1 MTEIDI
7 FTNSTIRLR
16 SLQTPTE
23 AQGIAVIPTP
33 FLIDGKSVLLGIR
46 SQGHLIALFPVDED
60 AEQISEMP
68 LKLSNSF
75 QLAAKPLLD
84 PDTGVE
90 SHYLELSNVG
100 SIDLVLF
107 GAFVDELLHCIDAG
121 NGNVVQEIQDL
132 LKKWKSLLAL
142 DEAKTLSLNVIS
154 GLLGE
159 LLLLDHLLNRLELD
173 ALDNWVGPNGNR
185 HDFEFPSSSIEVKT
199 TTVRNGDEIRVNGST
214 QLVPYPGKS
223 VSILRVKLEF
233 EPNGISLP
241 SLIEKISLARNIDS
255 TKLHEKLSKIGYR
268 SELADSYKSICFQ
281 VVEFQ
286 IIPVDEHFPRIS
298 PDALQKIDPSGR
310 IHEVEY
316 SVNVSGLQTQK
327 SKNLES
333 IKFEG
338 LLT

>member
-7 FTNSTIRLR
+7 FTNSTDRLR

-23 AQGIAVIPTP
+23 AKGISVIPTP
-33 FLIDGKSVLLGIR
+33 FQIGERTVLLGKR
-46 SQGHLIALFPVDED
+46 SQGHLIALFP
-60 AEQISEMP
+60 AEGVKANLPDDPI
-68 LKLSNSF
+68 KLSNSL
-75 QLAAKPLLD
+75 QLATKHLLD
-84 PDTGVE
+84 PKTGLE
-90 SHYLELSNVG
+90 SRYLEFSNVG
-100 SIDLVLF
+100 NIDIALF
-107 GAFVDELLHCIDAG
+107 GALIDELLYCIDNG
-121 NGNVVQEIQDL
+121 NGNVTEEIHDL
-132 LKKWKSLLAL
+132 LKKWKNLLAL
-142 DEAKTLSLNVIS
+142 DEAKLLSLNVIT

-159 LLLLDHLLNRLELD
+159 LLLLDHLLNISKID

-199 TTVRNGDEIRVNGST
+199 TTGRNGDEIRVNGST

-223 VSILRVKLEF
+223 VIILRVKLEI

-241 SLIEKISLARNIDS
+241 DLVEKIASIGDIDS
-255 TKLHEKLSKIGYR
+255 AKLDEKLSKTGYR
-268 SELADSYKSICFQ
+268 SELADSYRSICFQ

-286 IIPVDEHFPRIS
+286 IIPVDENFPRIS
-298 PDALQKIDPSGR
+298 PDALNKIDASGR

-338 LLT
+338 LLV

>member
-7 FTNSTIRLR
+7 FTNSTDRLR
-16 SLQTPTE
+16 SLNTPTE

-33 FLIDGKSVLLGIR
+33 FLIGDKSVLLGKR
-46 SQGHLIALFPVDED
+46 SQGHLIALFPLD
-60 AEQISEMP
+60 QGSEHMP
-68 LKLSNSF
+68 VVPMKLSNSF
-75 QLAAKPLLD
+75 QLAYKPLLD
-84 PDTGVE
+84 PVTGNE

-107 GAFVDELLHCIDAG
+107 GALVDELLHCIDTG
-121 NGNVVQEIQDL
+121 NGNVVQEIQEL
-132 LKKWKSLLAL
+132 LKKWKNLLAL
-142 DEAKTLSLNVIS
+142 DEVKTLSLNVIS

-185 HDFEFPSSSIEVKT
+185 HDFEFSTSSIEVKT

-214 QLVPYPGKS
+214 QLVPYLGKS
-223 VSILRVKLEF
+223 VTILRVKMEI

-241 SLIEKISLARNIDS
+241 DLVEKIASIGDIDS
-255 TKLHEKLSKIGYR
+255 AKLDEKLSKIGYR
-268 SELADSYKSICFQ
+268 SELADSYRSICFQ

-286 IIPVDEHFPRIS
+286 IIPVDENFPRIS
-298 PDALQKIDPSGR
+298 PDALLEVDPSGR

-316 SVNVSGLQTQK
+316 SVNVSGLQTQI

-338 LLT
+338 LLV